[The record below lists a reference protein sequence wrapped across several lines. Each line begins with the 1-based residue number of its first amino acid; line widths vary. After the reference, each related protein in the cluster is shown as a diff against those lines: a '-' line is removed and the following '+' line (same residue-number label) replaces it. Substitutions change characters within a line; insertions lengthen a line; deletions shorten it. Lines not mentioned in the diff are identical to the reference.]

1 MASQSSPIPS
11 DRDRLRASVIHA
23 WWLAPDASSANI
35 AKQTGCGIA
44 AANIFKPKDLARAIP
59 LNPEARLKN
68 AIGEVWKTLGDVS
81 PGIVST
87 VTGCTETVVR
97 KYHPT
102 NPVDEPAQI
111 DPYELLHQAIADA
124 WNSIEDPTAYK
135 VADAVGCTPHIALKW
150 KPRRIKKAKPLSKEA
165 PPADEP
171 RQGTKTADIVAFLR
185 SGVSASVREISEK
198 FEVDRAQVYQI
209 IKRWEPEWKPNKT
222 RTDQREEPQAGTK
235 TAEIV
240 AAIKSGVVASVREL
254 SVKFGIERTQIYQI
268 MRRWTPDWKPVRAK
282 PGPKAGAKPGPKAAA
297 KVVGGKTR
305 GRKSKV
311 RFFAAV
317 TEPQMPGKRKAESKG
332 DTPEK
337 PERKS
342 AKEGAPSKTKGKVK
356 PSGRRPRSPS
366 SQPREGSITKSI
378 VDDWNAGRIRSA
390 NEAARR
396 YQVKWN
402 TAAKA
407 LLRWTD
413 YDGQPRE

>member
-1 MASQSSPIPS
+1 MA
-11 DRDRLRASVIHA
+11 
-23 WWLAPDASSANI
+23 
-35 AKQTGCGIA
+35 
-44 AANIFKPKDLARAIP
+44 DL
-59 LNPEARLKN
+59 
-68 AIGEVWKTLGDVS
+68 
-81 PGIVST
+81 
-87 VTGCTETVVR
+87 
-97 KYHPT
+97 
-102 NPVDEPAQI
+102 
-111 DPYELLHQAIADA
+111 
-124 WNSIEDPTAYK
+124 
-135 VADAVGCTPHIALKW
+135 VGCTPHIALKW

-185 SGVSASVREISEK
+185 SGESASVREISEK

-209 IKRWEPEWKPNKT
+209 IKRWAPEWKPNRS
-222 RTDQREEPQAGTK
+222 RTDQRDEPQPGTK

-254 SVKFGIERTQIYQI
+254 STKFGIERTQIYQI

-282 PGPKAGAKPGPKAAA
+282 PGPKARVNPVA
-297 KVVGGKTR
+297 KVVTGATR

-311 RFFAAV
+311 RFFPAV
-317 TEPQMPGKRKAESKG
+317 TEPEMPGKRKAEKKSEA
-332 DTPEK
+332 PEK
-337 PERKS
+337 PARKS
-342 AKEGAPSKTKGKVK
+342 AKEAVPSKAKGKVK

-390 NEAARR
+390 NEASRK